1 MHISILNPSALQV
14 LPPSTVDAD
23 IERERETD
31 GEENTAK
38 VHTGILQK
46 QTRLIYLSCN
56 SRETLYR
63 HDLLKDLGHVL

>member
-31 GEENTAK
+31 GEENTAQ

-46 QTRLIYLSCN
+46 QTRLIYPSCN

-63 HDLLKDLGHVL
+63 HDLLKDLGRVL